1 MADFLDWQP
10 LEGFDRIAVV
20 RNPPF
25 GTVGNKAR
33 LFFNHAAT
41 FADYITFIMPA
52 SFAKPSMQATLDH
65 QFHLLHQQDL
75 LDEPFTLDGKIY
87 RFNTVFQVWER
98 RSQKRVTT
106 KGATTHADFDFVKS
120 IDDADFAIRRVGA
133 LAGKIIDI
141 PAAFSD
147 RTGLSASSNYFLRA
161 TERNIDEVRTTFSIC
176 DFALIKSQ
184 SVAVPSIGKRDL
196 IACYDRRC
204 V

>member
-1 MADFLDWQP
+1 VADFLDWQP
-10 LEGFDRIAVV
+10 PEGFDRIAVV
-20 RNPPF
+20 GNPPS
-25 GTVGNKAR
+25 GTVGNRAR

-41 FADYITFIMPA
+41 FANYITFIMPA

-65 QFHLLHQQDL
+65 LFHLLHQQNL
-75 LDEPFTLDGKIY
+75 LDEPFTLDGKTY

-141 PAAFSD
+141 FAAFSD
-147 RTGLSASSNYFLRA
+147 RTGLSASSNCFLRA
-161 TERNIDEVRTTFSIC
+161 NGRNIDEVRTTFSIC

-184 SVAVPSIGKRDL
+184 SVAVPSTVKRDL

-204 V
+204 G